1 MWPKSSDAATLRSAT
16 ITRHHTINRAHFLST
31 IGHYL
36 THLRMSVEHSS
47 SLNLQDMNVHAEN
60 FFRDFLNLALGFD
73 LKNINIIEKNARAID
88 LGDADARVAI

>member
-1 MWPKSSDAATLRSAT
+1 
-16 ITRHHTINRAHFLST
+16 
-31 IGHYL
+31 
-36 THLRMSVEHSS
+36 MSVEHSS